1 MIFSPLSLGITARS
15 SCTHFPGTQMRVTP
29 NYLLDEN
36 WNKSTV
42 IDVKGTFFQPCKER
56 NIKNVRGNPSHA
68 IKTRLGVALYTNS
81 STHISLSDKSQLSG
95 SVKSR
100 CSSCRKTENFFKES
114 DSIRKISFITT
125 SRCQPLQLK
134 WNRNIFQHTSLPKV
148 CTCRSFYS

>member
-56 NIKNVRGNPSHA
+56 NIKNA

-134 WNRNIFQHTSLPKV
+134 
-148 CTCRSFYS
+148 